1 MLRSYVGCAV
11 SSCMYHVCVSSPRA
25 TLAGD
30 LADVLQGMQWLEEQ
44 GASKILLFGDSSGG
58 TQVLQL
64 LLWMENLRR
73 LPGRDPGVRVS
84 AAVSF
89 SGWLDMTASSPT
101 YETRRCV

>member
-11 SSCMYHVCVSSPRA
+11 SSCTMYVCVSSPRA